1 MNLFGMALGLGLLMI
16 LPAAPLGA
24 QEVKLLSDA
33 TSENARLINLDQMQG
48 IGHQAAGIKKVEC
61 LRAFGQ
67 SEACACLAAALPV
80 QVSLVDYLRVAGMS
94 SGVLHERRK
103 GLSPEEQQI
112 IDRILAAR
120 AQCVSTTSPL
130 P

>member
-1 MNLFGMALGLGLLMI
+1 MVLGLGVLMI
-16 LPAAPLGA
+16 FQVAPVAA

-67 SEACACLAAALPV
+67 NEVCACLASALPV

-103 GLSPEEQQI
+103 GLSPEEQQV
-112 IDRILAAR
+112 IDQILAAR
-120 AQCVSTTSPL
+120 ARCVSTTSPL